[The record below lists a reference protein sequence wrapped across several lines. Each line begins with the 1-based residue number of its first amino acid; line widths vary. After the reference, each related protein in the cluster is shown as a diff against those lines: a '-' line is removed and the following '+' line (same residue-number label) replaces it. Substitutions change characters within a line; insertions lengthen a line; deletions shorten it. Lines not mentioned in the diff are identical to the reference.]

1 MQIIMYF
8 MLIIGLILLFASS
21 MQGVIRRVL
30 YGVKPIRREYGK
42 KGVFVDHVRSLLFI
56 VYGENASSLVELI
69 VITNMFF
76 TGMTFFWTLSKLN
89 LKMAVFSG
97 FCILVGPYAL
107 LRLKL
112 YTIRIESSYEGE
124 FLLTELINQYKIN
137 NFNMVEAI
145 DASIAHLANAPQS
158 RRLIFHMSLRLK
170 SYSDRQDLERILYDF
185 TYGINTQWSRL
196 LMNNI
201 LLSIDEG
208 LVVTSGLVD
217 IQNELKRAKK
227 AYEKGARNTSE
238 GFAIVKYL
246 IPALYGFTVFMS
258 IKYFDFTLHKFIAYQ
273 VFTPSGMHL
282 LIVNGALYVLNIL
295 LMVLFNRR
303 KFDIA

>member
-1 MQIIMYF
+1 M
-8 MLIIGLILLFASS
+8 
-21 MQGVIRRVL
+21 
-30 YGVKPIRREYGK
+30 
-42 KGVFVDHVRSLLFI
+42 
-56 VYGENASSLVELI
+56 YGENASSLVELI

-208 LVVTSGLVD
+208 TGGDL
-217 IQNELKRAKK
+217 
-227 AYEKGARNTSE
+227 GAC
-238 GFAIVKYL
+238 
-246 IPALYGFTVFMS
+246 
-258 IKYFDFTLHKFIAYQ
+258 
-273 VFTPSGMHL
+273 
-282 LIVNGALYVLNIL
+282 
-295 LMVLFNRR
+295 
-303 KFDIA
+303 

>member
-227 AYEKGARNTSE
+227 S
-238 GFAIVKYL
+238 L
-246 IPALYGFTVFMS
+246 
-258 IKYFDFTLHKFIAYQ
+258 
-273 VFTPSGMHL
+273 
-282 LIVNGALYVLNIL
+282 
-295 LMVLFNRR
+295 
-303 KFDIA
+303 